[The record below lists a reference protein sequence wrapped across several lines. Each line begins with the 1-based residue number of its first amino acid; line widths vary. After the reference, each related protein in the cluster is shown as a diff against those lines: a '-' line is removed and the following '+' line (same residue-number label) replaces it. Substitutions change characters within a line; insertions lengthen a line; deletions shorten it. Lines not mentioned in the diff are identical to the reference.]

1 MDSFPKTIE
10 EKVNLF
16 ETDLENNIKTE
27 DRDVFEFVKFFLH
40 TINIIDNKIILSEL
54 EDDNKSYFS
63 IEDLSKIN
71 KICLSVE
78 KNESNHFVRLVFES
92 NNKKY
97 FLKGQNFDNHK
108 SQCLKY
114 IKNIMYIINLFEE
127 LLLHNNFNNNQKQK
141 VL

>member
-78 KNESNHFVRLVFES
+78 KNESNHFVRLVFE
-92 NNKKY
+92 
-97 FLKGQNFDNHK
+97 
-108 SQCLKY
+108 
-114 IKNIMYIINLFEE
+114 
-127 LLLHNNFNNNQKQK
+127 
-141 VL
+141 